1 MYAGHVKV
9 EVINIIDTRHSTH
22 IKLTG
27 SEKLLILIQHVPV
40 IFRLLEM
47 VKRNP
52 SLKLDVNCKDPVGRS
67 ATLMA
72 IDNENL
78 EMLELLLDNGVE
90 SRDALLHAIN
100 AEYVE
105 AVDLLLEHEEMVHKE
120 GEPHVS
126 YFFLIEYSNE
136 RRLE

>member
-1 MYAGHVKV
+1 ML
-9 EVINIIDTRHSTH
+9 N
-22 IKLTG
+22 
-27 SEKLLILIQHVPV
+27 
-40 IFRLLEM
+40 M
-47 VKRNP
+47 VKKNT
-52 SLKLDVNCKDPVGRS
+52 SVKLDINCKDPVGRS

-78 EMLELLLDNGVE
+78 VMLELLLDNAVE

-105 AVDLLLEHEEMVHKE
+105 AVDLLLEHEELIHKE

-126 YFFLIEYSNE
+126 FTDKCIWLILNDLCS
-136 RRLE
+136 LSDIA